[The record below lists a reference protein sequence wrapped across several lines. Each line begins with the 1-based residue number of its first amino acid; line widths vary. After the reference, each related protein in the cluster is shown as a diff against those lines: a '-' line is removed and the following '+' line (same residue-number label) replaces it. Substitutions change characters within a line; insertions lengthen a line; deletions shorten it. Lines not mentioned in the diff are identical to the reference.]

1 MKLTTSSVL
10 LYLSS
15 IKNIADANVDCSSLK
30 VPEACEA
37 VGCTWRVTG
46 FGVSDPGLPPGVC
59 SVGNCNNVQEQKDC
73 DRVKDCKWQ
82 FTGFGDSSGFCV
94 VDIDIT
100 ICDGLPTEKS
110 CDKETLCEWSPPFL
124 GCTEEPCGGVCRL
137 GGITD
142 VTLASSQVT
151 EEDPMKMEE
160 ASGSNHAGLMFSTL
174 LVGYFV
180 AYWA

>member
-15 IKNIADANVDCSSLK
+15 INIADANVDCFSLK

-37 VGCTWRVTG
+37 VGCTWRG
-46 FGVSDPGLPPGVC
+46 LGVGEPEPGPPPGVC
-59 SVGNCNNVQEQKDC
+59 SVNCNGVQEQKDC
-73 DRVKDCKWQ
+73 DRVKECKWQ
-82 FTGFGDSSGFCV
+82 FGGFGDSSGSCV
-94 VDIDIT
+94 VDLT
-100 ICDGLPTEKS
+100 ICDGIPSEES
-110 CDKETLCEWSPPFL
+110 CGKETFCEWVPSL
-124 GCTEEPCGGVCRL
+124 GCTGEPCGGECRL
-137 GGITD
+137 GGTTSA

-151 EEDPMKMEE
+151 EEDPVKMEE
-160 ASGSNHAGLMFSTL
+160 ASGSSHAGLMFSTL